1 MALRKIRLLFLS
13 IGIALIAA
21 ACNIQLQV
29 TIDIQEDGAGKV
41 IAGVGLDAMAQDKE
55 VFADLESILRTSDL
69 STSGWD
75 FEVVGKSADGYMWYE
90 ASKGFLSP
98 EDIQGILEE
107 LTSSPNVFTGWELSI
122 DSTQGKRVYGI
133 TGEVDLREGFSIF
146 TDTELSTLLEE
157 PPLGISLESIEA
169 DLGQKPEDAVTMQVT
184 VNLPSSG
191 EQSYDIPL
199 GQRRSI
205 DVTGERIHRG
215 NQILGWVIW
224 ALMALLA
231 LALLMTALNWFL
243 DIRHAKK
250 QPPRRPSPVTSG
262 VPGSS
267 QSSLSP
273 NPQQPSSVRLLVIDM
288 YKIIFSEGND
298 SMEHLAGHI
307 RSKGGEIREE
317 DLRELHRQGTLG
329 RLSSLDFWTQV
340 GVEGDSHELDK
351 EYVKSLTL
359 RSGAKDF
366 LLAMH
371 KRGIQIGVVTNDFA
385 EWSRALQDLYGLQGM
400 KPWIVSAE
408 SGVRKPDPAAF
419 EVFRKAAEVPFHACL
434 VIDGSENV
442 LDSASNLGM
451 KTVLLAGKETD
462 VSSSDHPVIQKLSE
476 FTRR

>member
-1 MALRKIRLLFLS
+1 MALRKIRLLLLS
-13 IGIALIAA
+13 IGIAFIAA

-29 TIDIQEDGAGKV
+29 TVDIQEDGAGKV
-41 IAGVGLDAMAQDKE
+41 TAGVGLDALAQDQE
-55 VFADLESILRTSDL
+55 VFVDLESILRTSDL
-69 STSGWD
+69 SSSGWD

-98 EDIQGILEE
+98 EDIQGILDE
-107 LTSSPNVFTGWELSI
+107 LTSYPDVFTGWELSI
-122 DSTQGKRVYGI
+122 ESTQGKRIYSI
-133 TGEVDLREGFSIF
+133 AGEVDLREGFSIF

-157 PPLGISLESIEA
+157 PPLGISLESLEA

-184 VNLPSSG
+184 VNLPESG

-205 DVTGERIHRG
+205 EVMGEKVHRG
-215 NQILGWVIW
+215 NQILGWVVW

-267 QSSLSP
+267 QSALTP
-273 NPQQPSSVRLLVIDM
+273 NPQQPSSVRLLVVDM
-288 YKIIFSEGND
+288 YKVIFSEGND
-298 SMEHLAGHI
+298 SMEHLSRHI
-307 RSKGGEIREE
+307 RSKGGDIREE
-317 DLRELHRQGTLG
+317 DLQELHRQGTLG
-329 RLSSLDFWTQV
+329 RLSSLDFWAEV
-340 GVEGDSHELDK
+340 GVEGDSQKLDK

-359 RSGAKDF
+359 RSGAKEF

-371 KRGIQIGVVTNDFA
+371 KRGIQIGVVTNDFV

-434 VIDGSENV
+434 VIDGSEIV
-442 LDSASNLGM
+442 LDSAANLGM
-451 KTVLLAGKETD
+451 KTVLLGEKGAN

>member
-1 MALRKIRLLFLS
+1 MALRKIRLLVLS
-13 IGIALIAA
+13 IGIAFIAA

-29 TIDIQEDGAGKV
+29 AIDIQEDGAGKV
-41 IAGVGLDAMAQDKE
+41 TAGVGLDALAQDQE
-55 VFADLESILRTSDL
+55 VFVDLESILRTSDL
-69 STSGWD
+69 SSSGWD
-75 FEVVGKSADGYMWYE
+75 FEVVGKSADGYMWFE

-98 EDIQGILEE
+98 EDIQGILDE
-107 LTSSPNVFTGWELSI
+107 LTSSPDVFTGWELSI
-122 DSTQGKRVYGI
+122 ESTQEKRIYGI
-133 TGEVDLREGFSIF
+133 AGEVDLREGFSIF
-146 TDTELSTLLEE
+146 TDAELSNLLEE
-157 PPLGISLESIEA
+157 PPLGISLERLEA
-169 DLGQKPEDAVTMQVT
+169 DLGQKPENTVTMQVT
-184 VNLPSSG
+184 VNLPDSG

-199 GQRRSI
+199 GQQRSI
-205 DVTGERIHRG
+205 EVMGEKVHRG
-215 NQILGWVIW
+215 NQILGWVVW

-267 QSSLSP
+267 QSALTP
-273 NPQQPSSVRLLVIDM
+273 NPQQPSSVRLLVVDM
-288 YKIIFSEGND
+288 YKVIFSEGND
-298 SMEHLAGHI
+298 SMEHLSRHI
-307 RSKGGEIREE
+307 RSKGGDIREE
-317 DLRELHRQGTLG
+317 DLQELHRQGTLG
-329 RLSSLDFWTQV
+329 RLSSLDFWAQV
-340 GVEGDSHELDK
+340 GVEGDSQKLDK

-366 LLAMH
+366 LSAMH
-371 KRGIQIGVVTNDFA
+371 KRGIQIGVVTNDFV

-434 VIDGSENV
+434 VIDGSEIV
-442 LDSASNLGM
+442 LDSAANLGM
-451 KTVLLAGKETD
+451 KTVLLGEKGTNVA
-462 VSSSDHPVIQKLSE
+462 SSDHPVIQKLSE